1 MFITNFSSL
10 IHYNMQNRRLSCVF
24 DLWSKLLAT
33 LIYCPLVDHFY
44 SAIIWNMYQF
54 LIKQTSVWN
63 RHFLQNFTNS
73 LHSFWKMSNTSWSCV
88 HLFLKYHR
96 TLGHSKQNAVSYRWS
111 TPFFIFYTLIL
122 EDIVLSNKKNWA
134 YI

>member
-1 MFITNFSSL
+1 M
-10 IHYNMQNRRLSCVF
+10 
-24 DLWSKLLAT
+24 
-33 LIYCPLVDHFY
+33 
-44 SAIIWNMYQF
+44 
-54 LIKQTSVWN
+54 IKQTSVWN

-73 LHSFWKMSNTSWSCV
+73 LHSFWKISTTSWSCV

-122 EDIVLSNKKNWA
+122 EDIVLSNKKKLGVYLRLTLIHI
-134 YI
+134 YIRIISLIYPNTAILVVEFYCYVVVTHPYIRPIAIFMLHRQLLH